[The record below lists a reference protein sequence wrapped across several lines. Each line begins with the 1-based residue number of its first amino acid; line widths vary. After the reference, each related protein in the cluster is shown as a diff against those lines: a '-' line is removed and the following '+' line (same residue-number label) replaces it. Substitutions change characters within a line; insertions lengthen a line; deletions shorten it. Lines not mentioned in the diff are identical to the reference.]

1 MISFAPPFHRMRG
14 RLPVTAMS
22 LRSRA
27 FAVRLLAAAAI
38 AVPVAL
44 PATPPAAA
52 QARNISLV
60 RDAEIEALVREYARP
75 ILEAAGLGRS
85 GIEIVLVNDQS
96 FNAFVA
102 GRRIFINTG
111 TLMMAETP
119 NEVIGVLAHEA
130 GHIAGG
136 HQQRLREQLA
146 RAQTMAVVATI
157 LGAGAVVAGAT
168 TGAEGLGPSAAG
180 IFTGGMEA
188 ARRSVL
194 SYQRTEETTADRS
207 AVTYLERTGQSAK
220 GMLTTFERLAGSMA
234 LAGVKVDPY
243 QLSHPVPRERIAN
256 LETLARSSSHFD
268 RKDPPALQ
276 QRHDMIRAKIAA
288 FTQGHAAATRLF
300 RDNPRGVPAV
310 YADAIGTFL
319 SGNARAA
326 VGKIDTLV
334 RAAPNNPYFHEMRGE
349 ILMKA
354 GRPAEAAA
362 AFATAMRHDPHRSG
376 IIQIG
381 YGQAL
386 MATGKQEDLRK
397 AVNELQAG
405 LTRDREYAAGY
416 RYLAQAYGQLGDVA
430 QAELATADGHF
441 YSGNYRDA
449 KIFAARAQQKMPNG
463 SSGWLRAQDI
473 INYRQPGR

>member
-1 MISFAPPFHRMRG
+1 
-14 RLPVTAMS
+14 
-22 LRSRA
+22 
-27 FAVRLLAAAAI
+27 
-38 AVPVAL
+38 
-44 PATPPAAA
+44 
-52 QARNISLV
+52 
-60 RDAEIEALVREYARP
+60 
-75 ILEAAGLGRS
+75 
-85 GIEIVLVNDQS
+85 
-96 FNAFVA
+96 
-102 GRRIFINTG
+102 
-111 TLMMAETP
+111 
-119 NEVIGVLAHEA
+119 
-130 GHIAGG
+130 
-136 HQQRLREQLA
+136 
-146 RAQTMAVVATI
+146 AQTMAVVATI

-220 GMLTTFERLAGSMA
+220 GMLATFERLAGSMA
-234 LAGVKVDPY
+234 LAGVRVDPY

-326 VGKIDTLV
+326 VGKIDALV

-354 GRPAEAAA
+354 G
-362 AFATAMRHDPHRSG
+362 
-376 IIQIG
+376 
-381 YGQAL
+381 
-386 MATGKQEDLRK
+386 
-397 AVNELQAG
+397 
-405 LTRDREYAAGY
+405 
-416 RYLAQAYGQLGDVA
+416 
-430 QAELATADGHF
+430 
-441 YSGNYRDA
+441 
-449 KIFAARAQQKMPNG
+449 
-463 SSGWLRAQDI
+463 
-473 INYRQPGR
+473 